1 MHFNDMDDDILAGK
15 SIAAA
20 DSSLI
25 EARLRELESRSVQ
38 EVFVSVSLRAFACL
52 SALEFMV
59 PCATHSPLFL
69 FPLS

>member
-25 EARLRELESRSVQ
+25 EARLRELESRSGQ
-38 EVFVSVSLRAFACL
+38 EVFVVSLRAFACL
-52 SALEFMV
+52 SALEFVV
-59 PCATHSPLFL
+59 PCATHSPVFL